1 MKYLYDPPGILK
13 VMFSGFYWNTNNNKI
28 LLTFDDGPNPETTEI
43 ILKRLS
49 EEKIKAMFFCVG
61 ENIKKYS
68 SLAKNILDEGHSIGN
83 HTFNHK
89 ILNKISAEERSF
101 QIKETNKIA
110 EEKLGYSIKYFRPA
124 HGRFQISTSALLK
137 EHNLKNVMWSLLTY
151 DYKNDLEVVKFGVK
165 KYLRNNS
172 IIVLHDNIK
181 SKNIILDSISLI
193 VDEARSR
200 NYQFG
205 EADECLN

>member
-68 SLAKNILDEGHSIGN
+68 
-83 HTFNHK
+83 
-89 ILNKISAEERSF
+89 
-101 QIKETNKIA
+101 
-110 EEKLGYSIKYFRPA
+110 
-124 HGRFQISTSALLK
+124 
-137 EHNLKNVMWSLLTY
+137 
-151 DYKNDLEVVKFGVK
+151 
-165 KYLRNNS
+165 
-172 IIVLHDNIK
+172 
-181 SKNIILDSISLI
+181 
-193 VDEARSR
+193 
-200 NYQFG
+200 
-205 EADECLN
+205 

>member
-1 MKYLYDPPGILK
+1 
-13 VMFSGFYWNTNNNKI
+13 
-28 LLTFDDGPNPETTEI
+28 
-43 ILKRLS
+43 
-49 EEKIKAMFFCVG
+49 
-61 ENIKKYS
+61 
-68 SLAKNILDEGHSIGN
+68 
-83 HTFNHK
+83 
-89 ILNKISAEERSF
+89 
-101 QIKETNKIA
+101 
-110 EEKLGYSIKYFRPA
+110 
-124 HGRFQISTSALLK
+124 
-137 EHNLKNVMWSLLTY
+137 MWSLLTY